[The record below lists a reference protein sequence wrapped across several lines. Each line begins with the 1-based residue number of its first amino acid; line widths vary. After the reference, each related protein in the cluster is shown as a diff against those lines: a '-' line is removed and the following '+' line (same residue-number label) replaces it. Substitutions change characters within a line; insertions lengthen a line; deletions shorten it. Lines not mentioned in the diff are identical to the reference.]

1 MRGLKVRIQ
10 RAHSPSKT
18 LPLSPPPLSIPTLPC
33 PHPTPPHHT
42 PPCPALQVRVL
53 DFYSVLAPRWDLH
66 DEGEVSHY
74 CFSPPLWSP
83 FWKLLTAAITRQHP
97 ANASSTPARLMRRLH
112 AAVTLS

>member
-1 MRGLKVRIQ
+1 MP
-10 RAHSPSKT
+10 SPSI
-18 LPLSPPPLSIPTLPC
+18 LPLFAPFRPHQTLPC
-33 PHPTPPHHT
+33 PAL
-42 PPCPALQVRVL
+42 PCPALPRQVRVL

-83 FWKLLTAAITRQHP
+83 FWTLLTAAITQQQP
-97 ANASSTPARLMRRLH
+97 ATASSTTTRLTRRLH